1 MKRVLMVAFH
11 FPPLAGSSGIQRT
24 LRFVQHLPAFG
35 WEPIVLTADPRA
47 YERTSED
54 LMREVPSG
62 VYVERAFALDA
73 ARHLSVG
80 GRYPMFV
87 ARPDRWM
94 SWRFAAIPAG
104 LRLIR
109 KYEPQVIWSTFPIAT
124 AHAIGD
130 ALHRRSQLPWI
141 ADFRDPMA
149 QEGYPEDPRI
159 WRSFEQIEQRAV
171 RGARFSVFTA
181 PGAARAYRE
190 RYPDVADRIE
200 LIENGYDEEDFID
213 LPSPDA
219 PRASLNPG
227 ALTLL
232 HSGVVYPSERDPSH
246 FFAAMAGMVSRG
258 KLSPGKLKVRFRA
271 SGYDEILATMARK
284 HRLEDYIEL
293 LPPIPYRA
301 ALEEMARADG
311 LLILQAA
318 NCNQQIPA
326 KLYEYLRIARPILA
340 LTDPDG
346 DTAGALREAGIT
358 SIARLDSPNEI
369 AELLARFI
377 AADIDD
383 QRRIPGG
390 DYVARASRKAR
401 AGALSE
407 LLNQATLVS

>member
-1 MKRVLMVAFH
+1 
-11 FPPLAGSSGIQRT
+11 
-24 LRFVQHLPAFG
+24 
-35 WEPIVLTADPRA
+35 
-47 YERTSED
+47 
-54 LMREVPSG
+54 MREVPSG

-109 KYEPQVIWSTFPIAT
+109 KYQPQVIWSTFPIAT
-124 AHAIGD
+124 SLAIGD

-141 ADFRDPMA
+141 SDFRDPMA

-159 WRSFEQIEQRAV
+159 WRSFKRIEERAI
-171 RGARFSVFTA
+171 RGSRFSVFTA

-190 RYPDVADRIE
+190 RYPDVAGRIK
-200 LIENGYDEEDFID
+200 LIENGYDEEDFVD
-213 LPSPDA
+213 LPGPDA
-219 PRASLNPG
+219 PRTSLNPG

-246 FFAAMAGMVSRG
+246 FFAALEGMIRRGQLSRG
-258 KLSPGKLKVRFRA
+258 ELKVRFRA
-271 SGYDEILATMARK
+271 SGYDEVLTRMTRQ
-284 HRLEDYIEL
+284 HQLEDYVEL

-301 ALEEMARADG
+301 ALEEMVRADG

-326 KLYEYLRIARPILA
+326 KLYEYLRAARPILA
-340 LTDPDG
+340 LTDPGG
-346 DTAGALREAGIT
+346 DTAKVLCEAGFD
-358 SIARLDSPNEI
+358 SVARLDSPNEI
-369 AELLARFI
+369 AELLGRFI
-377 AADIDD
+377 DAGIEK
-383 QRRIPGG
+383 QRQIPDR

-401 AGALSE
+401 AETLSE
-407 LLNQATLVS
+407 LLNQAAFVP